1 MMSLFKKKRVAL
13 LFYSLLG
20 WQQNVLAQ
28 GEAELNPVQGQQ
40 FDEQSLQQLAVEHVI
55 PYVNQHQDAELT
67 IEALPINSTQV
78 EFNCHSELVF
88 VLPNDKVSNRQASVQ
103 IKCNDEKSWHVFVHL
118 RIKQQIPV
126 VVAKNGVKKGDRI
139 TDDDLTIKLIDKHL
153 VRLGYEQNP
162 ELLIGSRATRN
173 LNTGFPVSQNNVCTV
188 CKGDKITIFAGNEKM
203 LIKTSGIALENG
215 QMGDNIKV
223 ENAKSGKEI
232 SARVIGVEQVK
243 VAI

>member
-1 MMSLFKKKRVAL
+1 MMSLFKKKRVTL
-13 LFYSLLG
+13 LFYCLLC
-20 WQQNVLAQ
+20 WQQNLLA
-28 GEAELNPVQGQQ
+28 ESLAEPSDVQLRQ
-40 FDEQSLQQLAVEHVI
+40 FDEQNLQQLAIEHVT
-55 PYVNQHQDAELT
+55 PLVSQHEDASLT
-67 IEALPINSTQV
+67 IDALPINSTQT
-78 EFNCHSELVF
+78 EFNCNSALEF
-88 VLPNDKVSNRQASVQ
+88 VLPNDKLLNRQASVQ
-103 IKCNDEKSWHVFVHL
+103 IKCLDEKNWHVFVHL

-139 TDDDLTIKLIDKHL
+139 TGDDLTIKLIDKHL
-153 VRLGYEQNP
+153 VRLGYEQDP
-162 ELLIGSRATRN
+162 TRFVGSRATRN
-173 LNTGFPVSQNNVCTV
+173 LSSGFPVSQSNVCTV

-223 ENAKSGKEI
+223 ENAKSGKEL